1 MRLLRDN
8 MQSKKSKPDPASIFP
23 EIAAVKRWLGRK
35 EGGRKED
42 RKENCRRQRKREEQQ
57 RQGHMVAGGG
67 QDRNIKLTGP
77 GDLGE
82 RAPGE
87 QWMLNSASR

>member
-1 MRLLRDN
+1 
-8 MQSKKSKPDPASIFP
+8 MQSKKSKPDPASILP

-42 RKENCRRQRKREEQQ
+42 RKENYRRQRKREEQQ

-67 QDRNIKLTGP
+67 
-77 GDLGE
+77 
-82 RAPGE
+82 
-87 QWMLNSASR
+87 